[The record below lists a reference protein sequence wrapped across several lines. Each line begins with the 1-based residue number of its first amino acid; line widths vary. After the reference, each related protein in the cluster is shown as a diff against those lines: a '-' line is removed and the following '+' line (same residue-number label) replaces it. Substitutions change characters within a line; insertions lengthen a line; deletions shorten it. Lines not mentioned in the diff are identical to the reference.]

1 MTTAA
6 VITTYEEFRRLVG
19 KFVEGS
25 INFLLVEA
33 QPGLGKSWLAQAILD
48 GDGLMLDNAALSPV
62 GLYMALHQHRDR
74 PIVLSDVDEL
84 LRSPEGRRILAAL
97 TETRDEKVIDWRKQ
111 NRVLEV
117 AGCPNE
123 FRTRS
128 NLLLIS
134 NDIEGLR
141 RRIPA
146 ILSRA
151 TYRRFAPA
159 KQEVREA
166 AASWFD
172 DPEVFHL
179 WSLALPFI
187 ESPDLR
193 TLKKARELRSIG
205 EAWEVEI
212 LKDADL
218 DRLGCEIVKRL
229 PIGERP
235 YGYRAALLRDLRA
248 AGLRPPSKTF
258 YRRLARLEKA
268 TAWVTPMSLKAAEG
282 DNLTNLPETAGSS
295 DCQIVAAQPVLRAL

>member
-6 VITTYEEFRRLVG
+6 VITTYAEFQRLVR

-25 INFLLVEA
+25 INFLLIEA
-33 QPGLGKSWLAQAILD
+33 SPGLGKSWLAQTILD
-48 GDGLMLDNAALSPV
+48 GGGLFLDNASLSPV
-62 GLYMALHQHRDR
+62 GLFAALHAHKDK
-74 PIVLSDVDEL
+74 PVVLSDVDEI
-84 LRSPEGRRILAAL
+84 LRSPEGRRLLAAL
-97 TETRDEKVIDWRKQ
+97 TETREVKTVEWAKQ
-111 NRVLEV
+111 NRLLDA
-117 AGCPNE
+117 AGCPRAFE
-123 FRTRS
+123 TRS
-128 NLLLIS
+128 NVLLIS

-151 TYRRFAPA
+151 TYRRFAPG

-172 DPEVFHL
+172 DAEVFRL

-187 ESPDLR
+187 EAPDLR
-193 TLKKARELRSIG
+193 TLKKARELRAAG

-218 DRLGCEIVKRL
+218 DRLGSEIIRRL

-235 YGYRAALLRDLRA
+235 YGYRAQILRDLRA
-248 AGLRPPSKTF
+248 AGLRPPTKTF
-258 YRRLARLEKA
+258 YRRVERLEKA
-268 TAWVTPMSLKAAEG
+268 TAWVTPIELGGARI
-282 DNLTNLPETAGSS
+282 DNVTNLPVGADES
-295 DCQIVAAQPVLRAL
+295 DCQIVAPQPVLRAV